1 VPQNTGNMIGLEKV
15 SILLPSAIN
24 IERRAT
30 VCFLVTLRGDYPCNC
45 GNRVLLGLAA
55 SEAASKTA
63 GKWRR
68 RK

>member
-1 VPQNTGNMIGLEKV
+1 VPKNTGNMIGLEKV

-30 VCFLVTLRGDYPCNC
+30 VGFLVTLRGDYPCNC

-55 SEAASKTA
+55 SENICKTA
-63 GKWRR
+63 GNWRG